1 MEALRV
7 EGVSKAVAGVR
18 ILENVSLTVRQGE
31 RRAIIGPNG
40 AGKTTLFRI
49 VAGELAPTAGRI
61 FFFGEEMTRL
71 PAYRRARRGLIRTF
85 QQTSAFFELTVL
97 ENVLLVLLQGRHRLL
112 GMGTLVHRDRATL
125 ERALAVLQEW
135 GLADCARQQV
145 RHLPYGLQRRL
156 ELALAFVARP
166 RVLLMDEPTAGL
178 AASDLE
184 EIAERLGRIPR
195 DVTVVFIDHNMKA
208 VFSVADRITVLHHGQ
223 LLAEGTP
230 EEIRDNPAIQAAYL
244 GSVTT
249 SHA

>member
-7 EGVSKAVAGVR
+7 EGVSKAIAGVR
-18 ILENVSLTVRQGE
+18 ILDKVSLAVRQGE
-31 RRAIIGPNG
+31 RHAIIGPNG

-49 VAGELAPTAGRI
+49 VAGELTPTAGRI

-71 PAYRRARRGLIRTF
+71 PAHRRARRGLIRTF

-112 GMGTLVHRDRATL
+112 GMGNLVHRDRVTL
-125 ERALAVLQEW
+125 ERALAVLEEW
-135 GLADCARQQV
+135 GLEDCARQQV

-156 ELALAFVARP
+156 ELALAFAAQP

-178 AASDLE
+178 AAADLE

-195 DVTVVFIDHNMKA
+195 DVTVVFIDHNMKT

-223 LLAEGTP
+223 LLAQGTP
-230 EEIRDNPAIQAAYL
+230 DEIRDNPAIQAAYL
-244 GSVTT
+244 GSVTK